1 MVVFFGSP
9 RIGRSEHP
17 LTLATMEALT
27 SSKVSSSEGCR
38 KEGATGIRSASENA
52 ASPCHFPPTKQ
63 LGAIERKR
71 DRDPCCSPA
80 SYAGAHGE
88 PKHEKETGLTG
99 HRLAA

>member
-27 SSKVSSSEGCR
+27 SSKASSSEGCR

-71 DRDPCCSPA
+71 DREPCCSPA
-80 SYAGAHGE
+80 SYAGRMVSPSTRRKQG
-88 PKHEKETGLTG
+88 
-99 HRLAA
+99 